1 MVMSEEEEA
10 ANDWDAALAD
20 LLEEEA
26 AYDKAA
32 QLYKQWSS
40 SPYGNFTKLDAM
52 GTVSIAVVAYL
63 SGYSNVRA
71 FTEDMDTNAI
81 AWLVELLDSAVLQGI
96 LVGLGADQPK
106 DGSDAIYMS
115 PEIIQFL
122 EGEGYESRFD
132 PPKDY
137 NPNDEE
143 ED

>member
-1 MVMSEEEEA
+1 MPEEESV
-10 ANDWDAALAD
+10 NDWDAALAH

-32 QLYKQWSS
+32 QLYKDWSS
-40 SPYGNFTKLDAM
+40 SPYGEFTKLDAM
-52 GTVSIAVVAYL
+52 GTVGIAVVAYL
-63 SGYSNVRA
+63 SGYPNVRA

-132 PPKDY
+132 PPKDH
-137 NPNDEE
+137 NPHAEEE